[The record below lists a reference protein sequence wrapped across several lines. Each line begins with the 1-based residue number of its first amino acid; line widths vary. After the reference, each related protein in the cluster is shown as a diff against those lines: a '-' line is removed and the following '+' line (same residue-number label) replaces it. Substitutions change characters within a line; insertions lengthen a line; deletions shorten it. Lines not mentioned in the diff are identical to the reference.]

1 MRGETLDGID
11 SADGRAAMLREAF
24 DRAFAEPPAVERRE
38 ALDLL
43 SVRLGGDPF
52 ALRLEQTA
60 GLFSDRKITP
70 VPTPIRELC
79 GVAGVRGA
87 LVPVYDLAAVMGY
100 GLAATARWLV
110 IARAAPVAFA
120 FEIFEGQLRIDANAL
135 IAHEASGREH
145 VREVARA
152 AALSRPVVD
161 LPSVIAAI
169 GKRAT
174 TSSREA

>member
-1 MRGETLDGID
+1 
-11 SADGRAAMLREAF
+11 MLREAF

-38 ALDLL
+38 SLDLL
-43 SVRLGGDPF
+43 SIRLGGDPF
-52 ALRLEQTA
+52 ALRLAETA

-70 VPTPIRELC
+70 VPTPLRELR

-100 GLAATARWLV
+100 PPTTTARWLV
-110 IARAAPVAFA
+110 IAREAPVAFA
-120 FEIFEGQLRIDANAL
+120 FDIFEGQLRIDSSGL

-145 VREVARA
+145 VRQVARA
-152 AALSRPVVD
+152 ADLSRPVVD

-169 GKRAT
+169 GKR
-174 TSSREA
+174 SSDTVSRREA